1 MPQHRNTAALL
12 ACLALTGVG
21 LAFALPAAGMG
32 SQAPI
37 REAHTAKYEQ
47 SRKAQDAANSIT
59 FTDNAEIDNIK
70 ARIELTSKPG
80 ALGFITL
87 LNQAGQP
94 ILYEGVRGKVTSGA
108 KRLTKPSAIRSN
120 AIGGQNGGTAYV
132 LDQTPSDEGTWGSS
146 GEYVFYWNTRGEY
159 RQWNGPYLYS
169 DKPYRLRVEPLV
181 MSLEHA
187 ETTGA
192 TTPK

>member
-1 MPQHRNTAALL
+1 MKRIAAAAIATCAAAL
-12 ACLALTGVG
+12 AGIVIV
-21 LAFALPAAGMG
+21 PAALGMG
-32 SQAPI
+32 NAAAVHESVKTEQA
-37 REAHTAKYEQ
+37 
-47 SRKAQDAANSIT
+47 RKAQDAANSIQ

-94 ILYEGVRGKVTSGA
+94 IIYEGVRGKVTSGS
-108 KRLTKPSAIRSN
+108 KRLTKPTAVKSN
-120 AIGGQNGGTAYV
+120 YIGGTNGGSAYV

-146 GEYVFYWNTRGEY
+146 GDYVFYWNTAGEY

-169 DKPYRLRVEPLV
+169 DKPYRLRIEPLV
-181 MSLEHA
+181 VSGESPVAH
-187 ETTGA
+187 GA
-192 TTPK
+192 PAPLSR